1 VNQDE
6 HTQERLAHYSP
17 IPPTQGKYMKS
28 VEQVHLKEIPE
39 RPHRL
44 GSYGNRGVR
53 GRYVPEGGGRACQP
67 TAHAVRQAGRA
78 GSWIADLGIVSH
90 ETTIK
95 KVGEQVPNSENSRLA
110 FRKLVAQ
117 CSILV
122 VIAGIVSWLIAA

>member
-1 VNQDE
+1 M
-6 HTQERLAHYSP
+6 R
-17 IPPTQGKYMKS
+17 S

-44 GSYGNRGVR
+44 EGYQDRGMR
-53 GRYVPEGGGRACQP
+53 RRYVPDWGGGRAPQP

-78 GSWIADLGIVSH
+78 DSRIAGLSIVSH

-95 KVGEQVPNSENSRLA
+95 KLGEQVSNSENSPLA
-110 FRKLVAQ
+110 IGKLVAQ

>member
-1 VNQDE
+1 M
-6 HTQERLAHYSP
+6 R
-17 IPPTQGKYMKS
+17 S
-28 VEQVHLKEIPE
+28 VEQAHLNEIPE

-44 GSYGNRGVR
+44 GSYPNRGVR
-53 GRYVPEGGGRACQP
+53 GRFVPDWGGGRARQP

-78 GSWIADLGIVSH
+78 ESWIAELGIVSH

-95 KVGEQVPNSENSRLA
+95 KVGKQLSDSEISRLM

-122 VIAGIVSWLIAA
+122 VIAGIVSWLIAT

>member
-1 VNQDE
+1 M
-6 HTQERLAHYSP
+6 R
-17 IPPTQGKYMKS
+17 S

-44 GSYGNRGVR
+44 GSYQERCMR
-53 GRYVPEGGGRACQP
+53 RRYVPDWGGGRASQP

-78 GSWIADLGIVSH
+78 GSGIAELGIASH

-95 KVGEQVPNSENSRLA
+95 QVFNSENSPLA
-110 FRKLVAQ
+110 IRKLVAQ

-122 VIAGIVSWLIAA
+122 VIAGIVSWLIVVSG